1 MQRSEPFG
9 RLVRRRRKALDLTQ
23 AALARQVGCAEIT
36 IRKIE
41 ADEIRPSQ
49 QLLARLAGTLGI
61 EADEHAAFVAA
72 GRGTLP
78 ERINNLPAPPNA
90 LIGREAELAAA
101 LARLR
106 DDGVRLLT
114 LTGPGGAGKT
124 RLGLQIAHELADT
137 FGDGVCFV
145 PLAALAAPELV
156 VGAVAQALGLDGQGG
171 AAPAEQLRR
180 FLRDRAL
187 LLVLDNFEQ
196 LAPAAPLLADLLA
209 SCPQLRVLVTSRVA
223 LRLSGEHEFVVPP
236 LALPAPRGAP
246 PADLGRCPA
255 VALFVA
261 RARAIRAGFALT
273 PENAPAVAE
282 ICRRLDGLPL
292 AIELAAAWT
301 KLLTPEALLAR
312 LSGARLLSML
322 AGGPRDL
329 PARQQTLRGAIAWSY
344 ELLEPEQR
352 QVLRALGVC
361 VGGCTLEAAEA
372 IAGGPPH
379 APAGVLASLGA
390 LVDGSL
396 LRQETGPAGAVR
408 LVMLETIREYALELL
423 EAAGE
428 LPAARQRHARAFL
441 ALAEAARPHLQDG
454 QQQVWLERLEADHD
468 NLRAALAWSRSAG
481 EAALGLRLAEALWEF
496 WLVRGYLGEGRA
508 WIASLLALPAA
519 RRPSL
524 ALARLLRG
532 AGRLAW
538 AQNDWRQAAAAL
550 EQSRALCAEFGD
562 IAGSAGALNHLG
574 EVAEAQGRSAQA
586 AEFFAESLALFE
598 RLGDRKGSAAA
609 LVSYGRMM
617 QAQGQHERAAEL
629 IAASLALFEEL
640 GDRGGLAAAFT
651 VQGQVMSMLGQHARA
666 DELFGRSVALF
677 ESFGFRHGVGWALTN
692 QGQAALEQGDSARA
706 EQLFA
711 EGVELYGE
719 LGDARGQAWAMANQ
733 GRAAHAQGDTARGLA
748 LLERG
753 VALFDTLGDRRGYA
767 WALFYTARAAGA
779 RQSNTSVAARLVES
793 LGIFH
798 ALGDARYSADCLAEL
813 AGACASLAQP
823 RLAVQLF
830 ALADTLRPGGSSGA
844 PGGEE
849 AALAAL
855 RSTLGERAFLCAWR
869 EGRALTVA
877 QAVALVPQG
886 PT

>member
-1 MQRSEPFG
+1 
-9 RLVRRRRKALDLTQ
+9 
-23 AALARQVGCAEIT
+23 
-36 IRKIE
+36 
-41 ADEIRPSQ
+41 
-49 QLLARLAGTLGI
+49 
-61 EADEHAAFVAA
+61 
-72 GRGTLP
+72 
-78 ERINNLPAPPNA
+78 
-90 LIGREAELAAA
+90 
-101 LARLR
+101 
-106 DDGVRLLT
+106 
-114 LTGPGGAGKT
+114 
-124 RLGLQIAHELADT
+124 
-137 FGDGVCFV
+137 
-145 PLAALAAPELV
+145 
-156 VGAVAQALGLDGQGG
+156 
-171 AAPAEQLRR
+171 
-180 FLRDRAL
+180 
-187 LLVLDNFEQ
+187 
-196 LAPAAPLLADLLA
+196 
-209 SCPQLRVLVTSRVA
+209 
-223 LRLSGEHEFVVPP
+223 
-236 LALPAPRGAP
+236 
-246 PADLGRCPA
+246 
-255 VALFVA
+255 
-261 RARAIRAGFALT
+261 
-273 PENAPAVAE
+273 
-282 ICRRLDGLPL
+282 
-292 AIELAAAWT
+292 
-301 KLLTPEALLAR
+301 
-312 LSGARLLSML
+312 ML

-329 PARQQTLRGAIAWSY
+329 PARQQTLRDAIAWSY
-344 ELLEPEQR
+344 ELLGPAQR
-352 QVLRALGVC
+352 QVFRALAVC

-372 IAGGPPH
+372 VAGGPPH
-379 APAGVLASLGA
+379 APADVLASLGA

-396 LRQETGPAGAVR
+396 LRRETDRAGAVR

-441 ALAEAARPHLQDG
+441 ALAEAARPHLQDS

-468 NLRAALAWSRSAG
+468 NLRAALAWSRSGGDAG
-481 EAALGLRLAEALWEF
+481 LGLQLAEALWEF
-496 WLVRGYLGEGRA
+496 WLVRGHLSEGRA

-538 AQNDWRQAAAAL
+538 AQNDWRQAAGAL
-550 EQSRALCAEFGD
+550 EQSRALCAELGD
-562 IAGSAGALNHLG
+562 LAGSAGALNHLG
-574 EVAEAQGRSAQA
+574 EVAEAQGRYTQA
-586 AEFFAESLALFE
+586 AAFFAESLALFE

-711 EGVELYGE
+711 ESVELYGE
-719 LGDARGQAWAMANQ
+719 LGDARGQAWAMANR

-753 VALFDTLGDRRGYA
+753 VALFDALGDQRGYA
-767 WALFYTARAAGA
+767 WALFYTARAVGA
-779 RQSNTSVAARLVES
+779 RQIDTSVAARLAES

-798 ALGDARYSADCLAEL
+798 ALGDARYSADCLADL
-813 AGACASLAQP
+813 ARVCAGLALP
-823 RLAVQLF
+823 RIAVLLF

-849 AALAAL
+849 TALVAL
-855 RSTLGERAFLCAWR
+855 RSALGERAFLSAWR

-886 PT
+886 RV